1 MRAYLFV
8 LVAGRQ
14 RNFNAFLLEWDQN
27 PMDLQVSFDWIR
39 LPIAVC
45 ELSNVAITV
54 TILMKAIWSA
64 AEPPKIDH
72 QVYARAGC
80 PVRSEEHTS
89 ELQSLTNL
97 VCRLLLEKQE
107 LR

>member
-64 AEPPKIDH
+64 AEPLKIDH
-72 QVYARAGC
+72 QVEARAGRPLVARPDLYQPC
-80 PVRSEEHTS
+80 AGSRR
-89 ELQSLTNL
+89 L
-97 VCRLLLEKQE
+97 VCVARNSIGT
-107 LR
+107 